1 MGSGGIF
8 DRRLNR
14 RQFMVAAGVSASAA
28 ALTLAN
34 TNCDPAIVRRL
45 QQAKVI
51 GPPVHRAWVWQFS
64 VDGAPATIASK
75 LASAGMAVMVKTHD
89 GLEWM
94 STYDPSPSAVNGP
107 AQVSAL
113 ASLFEG
119 RGVPFHAWSVIK
131 GIDPVAEARM
141 AADVLA
147 NGARSLT
154 LDLEGSAGFWAGT
167 PAAAVAFG
175 EELRKLTP
183 FGRVDISID
192 ARPWRINLV
201 PMNEFVLFTD
211 GIAPQLYW
219 DTFDSGD
226 NLAGY
231 AGSGYPAGA
240 SGMTPEFLINTTA
253 KLLEPY
259 KREIIPA
266 GQGSSPDSTSWA
278 RFNYAAWNLGLH
290 QLSVWRLGVTPSGTL
305 SYLGAHHAGTKPPVP
320 PPTPTPVRSAT
331 PTRTPRATRTPTRTP
346 SPTRTPTKTPR
357 ATRTP
362 SRTPTPSAT
371 LAP

>member
-14 RQFMVAAGVSASAA
+14 RQFMAAAGVSVSAA

-34 TNCDPAIVRRL
+34 TNCDPALVRRL

-64 VDGAPATIASK
+64 VDGAPTTIASK
-75 LASAGMAVMVKTHD
+75 LAAAGMAVMVKTHD

-94 STYDPSPSAVNGP
+94 STYDSSPSAVSGP
-107 AQVSAL
+107 AQVAAL

-131 GIDPVAEARM
+131 GIDPVAEAQM

-154 LDLEGSAGFWAGT
+154 LDLEGSAGFWVGS
-167 PAAAVAFG
+167 PATAVAFG
-175 EELRKLTP
+175 EELRKRTP

-201 PMNEFVLFTD
+201 PMNEFVVFTD

-219 DTFDSGD
+219 DTFDSSD

-231 AGSGYPAGA
+231 AGSGYPAPD
-240 SGMTPEFLINTTA
+240 GMSPEFLIKTTA
-253 KLLEPY
+253 KLLAPY
-259 KREIIPA
+259 KRLVVPA
-266 GQGSSPDSTSWA
+266 GQGAAVDPGTWP
-278 RFNYAAWNLGLH
+278 RFNYAAWGAEMP
-290 QLSVWRLGVTPSGTL
+290 QVSVWRLGVTPATTL
-305 SYLGAHHAGTKPPVP
+305 SYLGAHPAGSQPPVP
-320 PPTPTPVRSAT
+320 PPTPTPVRAASPT
-331 PTRTPRATRTPTRTP
+331 PTRTARATRTPTRTP
-346 SPTRTPTKTPR
+346 TNTPR
-357 ATRTP
+357 PTRTP
-362 SRTPTPSAT
+362 SRTPTPAPSAT
-371 LAP
+371 PTP

>member
-14 RQFMVAAGVSASAA
+14 RQFLAAAGVSASAA

-34 TNCDPAIVRRL
+34 TNCDPALVRKM

-64 VDGAPATIASK
+64 ADGAPTTIASK

-89 GLEWM
+89 GLDWM
-94 STYDPSPSAVNGP
+94 STYDSSPSAVSGP
-107 AQVSAL
+107 GQVAVL

-131 GIDPVAEARM
+131 GIDPVAEAQM

-154 LDLEGSAGFWAGT
+154 LDLEGSAGFWVGS

-175 EELRKLTP
+175 EELRKRTP

-201 PMNEFVLFTD
+201 PMNEFVVFTD

-219 DTFDSGD
+219 DTFDSQD
-226 NLAGY
+226 NLDGY
-231 AGSGYPAGA
+231 AGSGFPAG
-240 SGMTPEFLINTTA
+240 SDGMSPEFLINTTA
-253 KLLEPY
+253 ELLAPY
-259 KREIIPA
+259 KRDIVPA
-266 GQGSSPDSTSWA
+266 GQGAPADPGIPNHIPAINRLS
-278 RFNYAAWNLGLH
+278 AWWGQTTGTDWLQRRTLN
-290 QLSVWRLGVTPSGTL
+290 QLETLKRDFTPMSGD
-305 SYLGAHHAGTKPPVP
+305 
-320 PPTPTPVRSAT
+320 
-331 PTRTPRATRTPTRTP
+331 
-346 SPTRTPTKTPR
+346 
-357 ATRTP
+357 
-362 SRTPTPSAT
+362 
-371 LAP
+371 

>member
-34 TNCDPAIVRRL
+34 TNCDPALVRRL

-64 VDGAPATIASK
+64 VDGAPTTIASK
-75 LASAGMAVMVKTHD
+75 LAAAGMAVMVKTHD

-94 STYDPSPSAVNGP
+94 STYDSSPSAVSGP
-107 AQVSAL
+107 AQVAVL

-131 GIDPVAEARM
+131 GVDPVAEAQM

-154 LDLEGSAGFWAGT
+154 LDLEGSAGFWVGT

-175 EELRKLTP
+175 EELRKRTP

-201 PMNEFVLFTD
+201 PMNEFVVFTD

-219 DTFDSGD
+219 DTFDSSD

-231 AGSGYPAGA
+231 AGSGYPAPD
-240 SGMTPEFLINTTA
+240 GMSPEFLINATA
-253 KLLEPY
+253 KLLAPY
-259 KREIIPA
+259 KRLVIPA
-266 GQGSSPDSTSWA
+266 GQGAAVDPATWP
-278 RFNYAAWNLGLH
+278 RFNYAAWGAEMP
-290 QLSVWRLGVTPSGTL
+290 QVSVWRLGVTPAATL
-305 SYLGAHHAGTKPPVP
+305 SYLGAHPAGSQPPVP
-320 PPTPTPVRSAT
+320 PPTPTPVRAASPT
-331 PTRTPRATRTPTRTP
+331 PTRTARATRTPTK
-346 SPTRTPTKTPR
+346 TPTTVPR

-362 SRTPTPSAT
+362 SRTPTPAPSAT
-371 LAP
+371 PAP